1 MIRKTSIFLA
11 LPAVFGLLAASPAY
25 AWGWHHGW
33 HHGWGHHGLGVGV
46 ALAAPH
52 HVALP
57 VVVAPSPPVVVAP
70 PPVVYARPG
79 VAVVP

>member
-25 AWGWHHGW
+25 ADWHHGWGWHGGWHHGW
-33 HHGWGHHGLGVGV
+33 HSGWGHPGVGV
-46 ALAAPH
+46 AVGAVPRY
-52 HVALP
+52 VA
-57 VVVAPSPPVVVAP
+57 PPVVVAP
-70 PPVVYARPG
+70 PVAVYAPPA